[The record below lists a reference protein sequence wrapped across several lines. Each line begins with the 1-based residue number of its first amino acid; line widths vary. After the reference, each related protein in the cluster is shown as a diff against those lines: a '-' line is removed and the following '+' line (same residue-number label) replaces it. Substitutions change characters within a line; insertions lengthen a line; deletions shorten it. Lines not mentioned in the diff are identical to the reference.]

1 MSPSFQCLF
10 LCFFWFVCFSKNV
23 HEWLK
28 DYGRESVRKVMVSIV
43 IVCLINHF
51 TPFSLALMTY
61 AILIPVRMNFQFM
74 TIILIVNI

>member
-1 MSPSFQCLF
+1 M
-10 LCFFWFVCFSKNV
+10 